1 MKRHPPAESE
11 QGDDGEDA
19 AAPKLIQTAPR
30 MDSEAGP
37 GHEDQPAQQFR
48 HYSDTISQWTLLTVS
63 HATECSAGA
72 DRTNIP

>member
-1 MKRHPPAESE
+1 MRSHPPAESE

-37 GHEDQPAQQFR
+37 GRKDQPARQFR
-48 HYSDTISQWTLLTVS
+48 HYPYTTSNGLKP
-63 HATECSAGA
+63 
-72 DRTNIP
+72 RF